1 MLCHQNLIYV
11 SVDIPFNVWKEFVPL
26 CFMVIIIC
34 NFFLMKFIDFI
45 FHNLQTYFSNQVWS
59 VLILPLLSY

>member
-34 NFFLMKFIDFI
+34 NFFFNEIYR
-45 FHNLQTYFSNQVWS
+45 FHFSQFANILQ
-59 VLILPLLSY
+59 